1 MNENRL
7 SKAAS
12 ALNELVLRLR
22 GPGGCPWD
30 AIQTEDTIKMYLLE
44 EAYEVL
50 DAIDKKSP
58 SDVCEEL
65 GDLIF
70 QIYFLSA
77 LAWERKEFD
86 LTDVIE
92 QITEKMIRRHPH
104 VFGNK
109 TVTGP
114 SDVSDNWDK
123 IKKEEKKE
131 CKPHSSRLAEIP
143 PGLPALMRANRLSE
157 RAAKVGFDWAGKK
170 EIWEKVQEE
179 FGELTTAVNEQDA
192 RKISEE
198 MGDLMF
204 SLVNLARH
212 WGLNSEQLMMDANR
226 KFLKRFEMMEAELV
240 ASGSSIDEADEEK
253 MNRAWEKIKSKE
265 GAGHKAKGA
274 REDR

>member
-7 SKAAS
+7 SLAVA
-12 ALNELVLRLR
+12 ALNDLVLRLR

-30 AIQTEDTIKMYLLE
+30 AVQTDDTIKMYLIE

-50 DAIDKKSP
+50 DAIDRKS
-58 SDVCEEL
+58 SHDVCEEL

-70 QIYFLSA
+70 QIFFLSA
-77 LAWERKEFD
+77 LASERDEFEISH
-86 LTDVIE
+86 VIE
-92 QITEKMIRRHPH
+92 RITEKMIRRHPH
-104 VFGNK
+104 VFGDK

-114 SDVSDNWDK
+114 SEVSDNWDK

-143 PGLPALMRANRLSE
+143 LHLPALLRANRISE

-170 EIWEKVQEE
+170 EIWEKVEEE
-179 FGELTTAVNEQDA
+179 FHELTAAVSEQHTE
-192 RKISEE
+192 KISEE

-212 WGLNSEQLMMDANR
+212 WGLNSEQLVMDANQ
-226 KFLKRFEMMEAELV
+226 KFLKRFKMMEDEL
-240 ASGSSIDEADEEK
+240 ASSGSSLDGADEEE
-253 MNRAWEKIKSKE
+253 MNRAWERIKSKE
-265 GAGHKAKGA
+265 GAG
-274 REDR
+274 EDR

>member
-1 MNENRL
+1 MNDNRL

-12 ALNELVLRLR
+12 ALNELVLKLR

-30 AIQTEDTIKMYLLE
+30 AIQTDDTIKMYLIE

-58 SDVCEEL
+58 GHVCEEL

-70 QIYFLSA
+70 QIFFLSA
-77 LAWERKEFD
+77 LASERKEFD
-86 LTDVIE
+86 LVDVMD

-104 VFGNK
+104 VFGDK
-109 TVTGP
+109 TVNGP
-114 SDVSDNWDK
+114 SDVSDNWEK

-131 CKPHSSRLAEIP
+131 HKPHSSRLAEVP
-143 PGLPALMRANRLSE
+143 LGLPALLRANRLSE

-170 EIWEKVQEE
+170 EVWEKVEEE
-179 FGELTTAVNEQDA
+179 FRELADVVKEQDA
-192 RKISEE
+192 GKISEE

-212 WGLNSEQLMMDANR
+212 WGLNGEQLMMEANQ
-226 KFLKRFEMMEAELV
+226 KFLKRFERMEAELA
-240 ASGSSIDEADEEK
+240 ASGSSVDEADEEK
-253 MNRAWEKIKSKE
+253 MNQAWDRIKAKE
-265 GAGHKAKGA
+265 GAGHKAQGTG
-274 REDR
+274 ED